1 MAKNETDQA
10 DIFLREVDDDYKR
23 GQLEDFWKRY
33 GATVIAGVS
42 LLLIAAGAYLLWQN
56 YQDKAINAQADTY
69 VKATKALD
77 AGDTATAQPILQKL
91 AESGTPGYRALSQL
105 DLASAQ
111 FKNGKAAEA
120 VKQYQAISDNSSI
133 AKPFRDFASLRA
145 IMIRYEDMKPAEAIT
160 ALKPLA
166 QENSAWFGTAGELLA
181 IAYMRDNKP
190 ADALPVFEA
199 LAANPDVPQTVKI
212 RAKEMQRLL
221 GSQTNALP
229 ASKTTTAAKAL

>member
-1 MAKNETDQA
+1 MALKETDQA

-33 GATVIAGVS
+33 GATVIAGIS
-42 LLLIAAGAYLLWQN
+42 LLLIAAGGYLLWLN

-91 AESGTPGYRALSQL
+91 AETGTPGYRALSQL
-105 DLASAQ
+105 DLASAT
-111 FKNGKAAEA
+111 FKNGKAADA
-120 VKQYQAISDNSSI
+120 VKQYQAISDNNSI
-133 AKPFRDFASLRA
+133 AKPFRDFASLRS
-145 IMIRYEDMKPAEAIT
+145 IMIRYEEMKPADAIT

-190 ADALPVFEA
+190 ADALPLFEA
-199 LAANPDVPQTVKI
+199 LAVNPDAPQTVRV

-221 GSQTNALP
+221 GSQTNAQTP
-229 ASKTTTAAKAL
+229 GKNTSSPKAL